1 MFKKI
6 YFIALIFTLFP
17 LSETIGQ
24 KVTQIRIPE
33 LEAIL
38 KAKDDKL
45 YVINFWATWCP
56 PCVKEMP
63 HFNKVAWEYD
73 QDKVKFLFISLDFP
87 SQIETHLI
95 PFLQKNEIY
104 LDVALMLDLDYNAW
118 INKVDP
124 SWQGNIPATLFFNN
138 KHKKRYFHPGEMD
151 DVELRKTI
159 KSLI

>member
-6 YFIALIFTLFP
+6 YFFALVLTLFP
-17 LSETIGQ
+17 LSESNGQ
-24 KVTQIRIPE
+24 KITQIRIPE

-73 QDKVKFLFISLDFP
+73 QDKVKFLFVSLDFP

-118 INKVDP
+118 IDKVDP
-124 SWQGNIPATLFFNN
+124 SWQGNIPVTLFFNN
-138 KHKKRYFHPGEMD
+138 KQKKRYFHPGEMD